1 MQVCV
6 SLFILVENFISY
18 ELSAS
23 QLEVKVTLS
32 PGKQHKMSYCKT
44 LMKGTIDNNL

>member
-23 QLEVKVTLS
+23 QLETKLILS
-32 PGKQHKMSYCKT
+32 SGKQLKMSYCKT
-44 LMKGTIDNNL
+44 LMKGTIENNL